1 MSRLPIE
8 FRRLFLATGP
18 SCTGDAIQTSDMA
31 DADGQLRALVIE
43 LARPAEWQPLA
54 DVWMGVQTE
63 LGLPAPAIAVN
74 GDDGMQLWF
83 SVAAP
88 LDVTRAQA
96 FLTGLRLR
104 YLAAVK
110 PDRVGLMAGADSA
123 LAACATAL
131 SGSAGASHE
140 ANGRWPAFVAPDL
153 APIFAETPWLDLP
166 PGDEGQARV
175 LAGLESI
182 KPALFEAALSPTGD
196 LAPVEGRV
204 LGTGQGQVAFAHV
217 IRRGQQH
224 AAKQAAAQRANGRQ
238 ASQGQ
243 ARRAQGPVRQGRKVH
258 VGQVSAQQHLP
269 PVVTPSPEP
278 SATRRGCAE
287 TAR

>member
-1 MSRLPIE
+1 MSRLQIE
-8 FRRLFLATGP
+8 FRRLFLATDSACADGAVP
-18 SCTGDAIQTSDMA
+18 TLDLV
-31 DADGQLRALVIE
+31 DADGRVRALVIE

-74 GDDGMQLWF
+74 GTDGMQLWF

-88 LDVTRAQA
+88 LDAARAQS
-96 FLTGLRLR
+96 FLNGLRHR

-110 PDRVGLMAGADSA
+110 PERLGLMTGADSA

-182 KPALFEAALSPTGD
+182 KPALFEAALAQLQAWADAPTVNAAAAAAAAGSVTSEHD
-196 LAPVEGRV
+196 VQADGHPEAQRFLLSVMNDEAAPLALRIE
-204 LGTGQGQVAFAHV
+204 
-217 IRRGQQH
+217 
-224 AAKQAAAQRANGRQ
+224 AAKALLPFGR
-238 ASQGQ
+238 SG
-243 ARRAQGPVRQGRKVH
+243 GR
-258 VGQVSAQQHLP
+258 
-269 PVVTPSPEP
+269 TI
-278 SATRRGCAE
+278 
-287 TAR
+287 

>member
-8 FRRLFLATGP
+8 FRRLFLAAGP
-18 SCTGDAIQTSDMA
+18 ACAGGAIPTPDLV
-31 DADGQLRALVIE
+31 DADGRVRALVIE
-43 LARPAEWQPLA
+43 LARPSEWQPLA
-54 DVWMGVQTE
+54 EVWMGVQTE

-88 LDVTRAQA
+88 LDVARAQA
-96 FLTGLRLR
+96 FLNGLRLR

-110 PDRVGLMAGADSA
+110 PDRVGLMADADSA

-166 PGDEGQARV
+166 PGDEGQARL
-175 LAGLESI
+175 LAGVHGI
-182 KPALFEAALSPTGD
+182 KPALFDAALATRQ
-196 LAPVEGRV
+196 E
-204 LGTGQGQVAFAHV
+204 FAARLPFCEV
-217 IRRGQQH
+217 
-224 AAKQAAAQRANGRQ
+224 NVSLL
-238 ASQGQ
+238 SQG
-243 ARRAQGPVRQGRKVH
+243 KKD
-258 VGQVSAQQHLP
+258 
-269 PVVTPSPEP
+269 
-278 SATRRGCAE
+278 
-287 TAR
+287 